1 MCDWRVAIETGSSLV
16 VMRNRGLRLGC
27 YSWYGNV
34 PFRNVSALKGPQN
47 VASGQRPM
55 GTGPSAPA
63 PTRRLTGLRAFRL
76 RAATRSGWSVPQASD
91 PPCGPERSVT
101 DGLAGVYSR
110 MGLFHRLT
118 DSFFKEGC
126 RFSCL
131 THANRVIQLSSI
143 RSIC

>member
-47 VASGQRPM
+47 VASGQRPT

-63 PTRRLTGLRAFRL
+63 PTRRLTGCRPSASGLRPVRGGRFPRL
-76 RAATRSGWSVPQASD
+76 LIRPAAQSTPSLTVSRLERKGPSGGGPWALQSARLCIS
-91 PPCGPERSVT
+91 CGD
-101 DGLAGVYSR
+101 DGLESPRQRVV
-110 MGLFHRLT
+110 
-118 DSFFKEGC
+118 FF
-126 RFSCL
+126 
-131 THANRVIQLSSI
+131 
-143 RSIC
+143 

>member
-76 RAATRSGWSVPQASD
+76 RVRPLRGSPLPRLLIRPAAQSAPS
-91 PPCGPERSVT
+91 
-101 DGLAGVYSR
+101 
-110 MGLFHRLT
+110 LT
-118 DSFFKEGC
+118 
-126 RFSCL
+126 
-131 THANRVIQLSSI
+131 V
-143 RSIC
+143 